1 MFRRQ
6 GDAVTQARK
15 PFRPALEALEGRVV
29 PAFAIRAT
37 EFDSLKNVVAS
48 STQTSPSG
56 PGSAFNAIFTLPDFS
71 ITIVGNNS
79 NIGSTY
85 AAHSTTINMLYTGP
99 TGANSDSILIEV
111 LGDSYVT
118 PSAGPAQI
126 TSNASPSTSGLQA
139 STVTMTSGVLNGDVA
154 LSGTPG
160 TTLNGQLGQTMGA
173 GSIGSASS
181 VLSPNPTVSGSVFTL
196 ANPFTFYQTYT
207 FGGFNTTGQAGSMSA
222 GSEVDAVP
230 NANNPHIAIVKLT
243 NGTNNDDPPTPG
255 VPDGPIVMV
264 GSTVTWTYNVTNPGN
279 EPIANVNVTD
289 NIAGVNPL
297 PVLSGSFNV
306 GDTNDNGLLDPGE
319 TWVYTATGIA
329 TLGQYSNVGTVT
341 GTSTITNT
349 PVASDNPDH
358 YFGVPV
364 TPTITTQQ
372 TPLTGPVGTST
383 NDTAIVTGYYPTG
396 TVTFNLY
403 DNPNG
408 TGTSLFTDTE
418 PLVITPEEPLVGVA
432 TSTDFTITAPGT
444 YYWVAT
450 YNGDN
455 LNNNPVTSTTDGE
468 PVVVATPAINIV
480 KLTNGTNNDS
490 PPVAGTPDGPI
501 VPVGSTVTWTYNVTN
516 PGTEPI
522 ANVAVSDNIAGV
534 NPTPVLSGGFNV
546 GDANDNGLLDPG
558 ETWEF
563 TASGTATAG
572 QYSNIGTVTGTS
584 TITNTP
590 VSATNPDH
598 YYGYTTNINIV
609 KLTNGTNNDNPPV
622 AGVPDGPTV
631 PVGSTVT
638 WTYNVTTT
646 GNVPLSS
653 VAVSDNIAGVN
664 PTPVLSG
671 GFNVGDTNQDGL
683 LEAGETWEF
692 TASGTAIAGQYSN
705 IGTATG
711 TPSTPS
717 GTPIPGAPPQTST
730 NPDHYYGT
738 LSLGDFVWN
747 DVNANGIQDSSDL
760 TSNGINGVLV
770 DLENSGGTVIATTTT
785 GNNPVGGAPGY
796 YQFSGLLQ
804 GTYTVVIDS
813 SNFASGG
820 ALASYSATPSM
831 VAGSTTANDS
841 NGSPASVTLT
851 TANDETIDFGYF
863 KPGINIVKLTN
874 GTNNDNPPVAG
885 TPDGPTVPVGSTVT
899 WTYNV
904 TNPTGVALSSVSVSD
919 NIAGVNPTPVLSG
932 GFNVGDTNHDGLLEM
947 GETWVFTATGTAIAG
962 QYSNIGTATGTPV
975 TPTGGTIPGATP
987 VSATN
992 PDHYYGTLSVG
1003 DFVWNDVNANGI
1015 QDSSDLT
1022 SNGINGVLVDLK
1034 NSSGTVIATTTTGN
1048 NPVGGAP
1055 GYYQFSGLL
1064 QGSYTVVIDSSN
1076 FASGGALAGYTATPS
1091 MVAGSTPAN
1100 DSNGSPAAVTLT
1112 TANDET
1118 IDFGYFKPGIN
1129 IVKLTNGTNNDSP
1142 PVAGT
1147 PDGPTVP
1154 VGSTVTW
1161 TYNVTNPT
1169 GVALS
1174 SVSVSDNIAG
1184 VNPTPVLS
1192 GGFNV
1197 GDTNHDGLLEMG
1209 ETWVFTA
1216 SGTAIAG
1223 QYSNIGT
1230 ATGTPVTPTGGTIPG
1245 ATPVSATNPD
1255 HYYGTLSVGDFV
1267 WNDVNA
1273 NGIQD
1278 SSDLTGNGI
1287 NGVLVDLENSGGTVI
1302 ATTTTGNNPVGG
1314 APGYYQFSGLLQ
1326 GTYTVVIDSSNF
1338 NTGGALFGYTP
1349 TPSMAAGS
1357 TPANDSNGSPAPVT
1371 LTTANDE
1378 TIDFGYIRPTP
1389 ITITTTPGGPVA
1401 IGTPSLV
1408 VTKTANVT
1416 AALPFQPVTY
1426 TYTVTNTGN
1435 APATNVSLVDDDGLP
1450 SMPAYSFTPAPVTTT
1465 YNGQT
1470 YNVGDANHDGLLS
1483 PGETWQFTATVIPPV
1498 TESQVING
1506 TDVSVGTLIVQHPTS
1521 GPYAG
1526 DYEVTF
1532 LQSLGLVDNTYGT
1545 NASSGWGTHGHTF
1558 SDLTG
1563 SDGAD
1568 FQFIDSRGNTVL
1580 QFEADYVSQGSSM
1593 TLPNGTTVNYP
1604 SGYGTLGLG
1613 GDGSLSVGNGSNILA
1628 INTTITQDLNQSSAY
1643 YGFTTNSPTPG
1654 SSLDANWN
1662 NVDGYTVVVSPATF
1676 GANGFGSVSIP
1687 YVHDSPSKLSS
1698 TIRFTPVAEPSTVT
1712 NTVTVTATAAGTT
1725 NQVTG
1730 SATTN
1735 VQIVPGGPTMQNTA
1749 SIGLPTTFAPP
1760 ATPLTDSAT
1769 LSGGNS
1775 PTGTITFY
1783 LFAPGVTP
1791 NANNSN
1797 NVYSTTVAVSHG
1809 NGTYSTPATGYAPQ
1823 TTGTYQWVAV
1833 YSGDGSNASVTSPF
1847 GSEPEA
1853 VSPPI
1858 FIATT
1863 PGGTV
1868 DLNSPSLVITKTAN
1882 ATAVLPFQ
1890 PVTYTYTVS
1899 NNGSAAATNVSVV
1912 DDNGTPGSTGD
1923 DFSPAPVTTTYN
1935 GQTYNVGDANHDGL
1949 LSPGETWQFTA
1960 TVIPP
1965 VTESQVINGTDVDVG
1980 TLSVQQL
1987 PSGDYKVTFLQSLG
2001 LVDNTYGT
2009 NASSGWGTQGHKF
2022 SDLTGS
2028 DGADFQFTDGR
2039 GNTVL
2044 QFEADYVSQSSSF
2057 PSDYGTLGLGGDG
2070 SLSVGNSAWIRSI
2083 DTTITDDLN
2092 QSPAYYGFTTNSPTP
2107 GTTLDASWNNVDGYT
2122 VVISSAAFG
2131 ANGFGSV
2138 SIPYVHDSPSKLSG
2152 TIRFTPVAEPST
2164 VTNNVTVT
2172 ATGVGSTTQVTANT
2186 GVSVQIVPGGPA
2198 NPTPVTASSSSA
2210 AMPTQ
2215 LTDSA
2220 TITGGNNPTGTVTFY
2235 LFAPGVTPNATFS
2248 NNVFTTAVTV
2258 NGAGT
2263 YPTPSGYTP
2272 MQTGTYQWVAVYSG
2286 DSNNPGVT
2294 SPFGSEP
2301 ETVGPPV
2308 AISTTPGGTVAL
2320 VNGVASGALTDSAT
2334 ISGGYRPGGS
2344 VTFYLYAPG
2353 VTPDALND
2361 NYVYTVTVPVT
2372 GDGTYTTPGGFTPT
2386 MALSGLGT
2394 YEWVAVYSGDLNN
2407 AGVSSPFSDEPEI
2420 VNGGTPNVVVTKT
2433 ADRSSIAAGM
2443 TAGYTVTITST
2454 GTGTA
2459 TGVTLSDPL
2468 PAGSGGDV
2476 NWMIDGTVGSPADF
2490 TITGSPG
2497 HQSLTLSSYFLTTL
2511 GDSLAPGASISVHIT
2526 SPTNTGDANGGA
2538 LASSFNTAGTA
2549 ASGFVTLGTA
2559 SNYSVLGLIN
2569 TAITNSAVTIT
2580 GNEGVSQGGSLS
2592 NMASSSITGNVYE
2605 YASGQ
2610 YSGPGILGGS
2620 VITNASLLAQNDTD
2634 ALNASTAAAGL
2645 SATQTFGNI
2654 TAATTVNGNG
2664 GLNVIDI
2671 NGNINL
2677 NNASLTLSG
2686 SASDVFIVNVTGNAT
2701 FGGTGGLMLGSGVT
2715 VNHVL
2720 YNFTGT
2726 VGGPAG
2732 TITSH
2737 VGNVFYGTLLAPH
2750 ESFNLDGSFVGEII
2764 GGGSA
2769 GIQLLSNATVN
2780 ANVMSLPNGLS
2791 NTATVTASGVA
2802 SQQASATITIA
2813 QPGTISG
2820 TKFLDTTGKGF
2831 GGTNSPLGGVPIN
2844 LYNDTNNNGV
2854 LDGGDSLVATTTT
2867 STVAGQVGTYS
2878 FTGLAPGTY
2887 FVQEVVPSGYVQTGG
2902 GPNGSAGAT
2911 YYTVTVQSGQAYA
2924 GNNFDDYQTPTCAPT
2939 NVSYYVVNNGSTT
2952 SYSNLSG
2959 NTNQGNSVTAVFTV
2973 TMTETLSL
2981 VSYIA
2986 PGPSFDATTA
2996 YQQQIFDVASGTFTP
3011 GTYMLTV
3018 LIPNSYYQIDFVC
3031 GQAISTLGPQNYGP
3045 DSGNIFYTPQGRLL
3059 SADND
3064 GTTAFAP
3071 HAVAP
3076 GDFAKNNFWGT
3087 AIGQNVIKALNG
3099 GSTATYLAY
3108 WLATTFPNL
3117 YGPGAGSSH
3126 SLVNSNGT
3134 YFTNAQVATAYAHF
3148 AGNDQQVLS
3157 SALSVYA
3164 TSINLA
3170 GTNVH
3175 SLDTHFNTSMTGSAM
3190 DTVSVGPNGAA
3201 FGLAN
3206 NTTATVMQLLVDL
3219 NANTA
3224 AGAAVSAGA
3233 GPVFTGINN
3242 TGNVTNGAPT
3252 TAGGVSYTPAQVR
3265 AAYGVSN
3272 LALDGTGQTIAI
3284 VDGYDNP
3291 AIFTALDTF
3300 DAQFG
3305 VTTTGPSLYDQY
3317 GAAASFLTVVN
3328 QSGQTGAL
3336 PATDPTGGWELEEEL
3351 DVEWI
3356 HALAPGAQIV
3366 LVEANSQSLS
3376 DLMTSVQTAA
3386 GLPGVSV
3393 VSMSWGFAE
3402 GVSVLAQDEA
3412 TYDADLTTPAGHQGV
3427 TFVASTGDYG
3437 TADPE
3442 YPAFSPNVVAVG
3454 GTSLLL
3460 NGDGS
3465 YNSETGWGY
3474 NSSSLGAFI
3483 GSGGGVSQYE
3493 AEPAYQQSVQSTGF
3507 RTTPDVSFV
3516 ADPGTGAWV
3525 ADPFN
3530 KSADDPW
3537 QTVGGTSLSAPS
3549 WAGLF
3554 ALANQGRT
3562 DAGLATLGT
3571 TTPNQAQQ
3579 ALYTLPL
3586 GDFNDVTTGFNGY
3599 SAGPGYDLVTG
3610 LGTPV
3615 ASQLVPD
3622 LAAFTTAGPSPR
3634 TVTVTAGVG
3643 SGSLGNYSSMNAL
3656 HNVVNVEVAG
3666 ATGLTLRDSQSP
3678 AAAASTSPALDL
3690 SVLPKSVAAA
3700 PVSALTFA
3708 PTQAVNPLAV
3718 TAANGFVTL
3727 PTAVSGANG
3736 TVVQVVS
3743 QAPVSLISAGLV
3755 QAPQSVASRSTD
3767 LFAELAR
3774 GRAISDASLWQHD
3787 DLFVPAANAREP
3799 LANFGTEAPAE
3810 EQVLD
3815 SIFGSLAADD
3825 GDEAL
3830 VLAPGIREVDA
3841 ACAVGLAWLALS
3853 ASAEDERNSRKSS
3866 GLPQRRSPKV

>member
-1 MFRRQ
+1 MLRSLNRVWSKRKSMFRRQ

-48 STQTSPSG
+48 STQTSPNG

-160 TTLNGQLGQTMGA
+160 TTLNGQLGQTLGA
-173 GSIGSASS
+173 GSVGTASS
-181 VLSPNPTVSGSVFTL
+181 VLLPNPTVSGSVFTL

-207 FGGFNTTGQAGSMSA
+207 FGGFNTTGLAGSMSA

-297 PVLSGSFNV
+297 PVLSGGFNV

-372 TPLTGPVGTST
+372 TPLMGPVGTST

-418 PLVITPEEPLVGVA
+418 PLVITPEEPLVGAA
-432 TSTDFTITAPGT
+432 TSADFTITAPGT

-646 GNVPLSS
+646 GTVPLSS

-671 GFNVGDTNQDGL
+671 GFNVGDTNHDGL

-692 TASGTAIAGQYSN
+692 TASGIATAGQYSN

-711 TPSTPS
+711 TPVTPTG
-717 GTPIPGAPPQTST
+717 GTIPGATPVSAT

-813 SNFASGG
+813 SNFTGTG
-820 ALASYSATPSM
+820 ALVGYTATPSM

-874 GTNNDNPPVAG
+874 GTNNDSPPVAG

-932 GFNVGDTNHDGLLEM
+932 GFNVGDTNHDGLLEN
-947 GETWVFTATGTAIAG
+947 GETWVFTASGTAIAG

-992 PDHYYGTLSVG
+992 PDHYYGTLSLG

-1022 SNGINGVLVDLK
+1022 SNGINGVLVDLE
-1034 NSSGTVIATTTTGN
+1034 NSGGTVIATTTTGN

-1076 FASGGALAGYTATPS
+1076 FASGGALASYTATPS
-1091 MVAGSTPAN
+1091 MVAGSTTAN

-1216 SGTAIAG
+1216 TGIAQAG

-1278 SSDLTGNGI
+1278 SSDLTSNGI
-1287 NGVLVDLENSGGTVI
+1287 NGVLVDLKNSSGTVI

-1338 NTGGALFGYTP
+1338 NTGGPLAGYTA
-1349 TPSMAAGS
+1349 TPSMVAGS
-1357 TPANDSNGSPAPVT
+1357 TPANDSNGSPASVT
-1371 LTTANDE
+1371 LSTANDE
-1378 TIDFGYIRPTP
+1378 TIDFGYHI
-1389 ITITTTPGGPVA
+1389 A
-1401 IGTPSLV
+1401 GTPNLGIV
-1408 VTKTANVT
+1408 KTA
-1416 AALPFQPVTY
+1416 
-1426 TYTVTNTGN
+1426 
-1435 APATNVSLVDDDGLP
+1435 D
-1450 SMPAYSFTPAPVTTT
+1450 
-1465 YNGQT
+1465 
-1470 YNVGDANHDGLLS
+1470 
-1483 PGETWQFTATVIPPV
+1483 
-1498 TESQVING
+1498 QV
-1506 TDVSVGTLIVQHPTS
+1506 
-1521 GPYAG
+1521 
-1526 DYEVTF
+1526 
-1532 LQSLGLVDNTYGT
+1532 
-1545 NASSGWGTHGHTF
+1545 
-1558 SDLTG
+1558 
-1563 SDGAD
+1563 
-1568 FQFIDSRGNTVL
+1568 
-1580 QFEADYVSQGSSM
+1580 
-1593 TLPNGTTVNYP
+1593 
-1604 SGYGTLGLG
+1604 
-1613 GDGSLSVGNGSNILA
+1613 
-1628 INTTITQDLNQSSAY
+1628 
-1643 YGFTTNSPTPG
+1643 
-1654 SSLDANWN
+1654 
-1662 NVDGYTVVVSPATF
+1662 
-1676 GANGFGSVSIP
+1676 
-1687 YVHDSPSKLSS
+1687 
-1698 TIRFTPVAEPSTVT
+1698 
-1712 NTVTVTATAAGTT
+1712 
-1725 NQVTG
+1725 
-1730 SATTN
+1730 
-1735 VQIVPGGPTMQNTA
+1735 
-1749 SIGLPTTFAPP
+1749 
-1760 ATPLTDSAT
+1760 
-1769 LSGGNS
+1769 
-1775 PTGTITFY
+1775 
-1783 LFAPGVTP
+1783 
-1791 NANNSN
+1791 
-1797 NVYSTTVAVSHG
+1797 
-1809 NGTYSTPATGYAPQ
+1809 
-1823 TTGTYQWVAV
+1823 
-1833 YSGDGSNASVTSPF
+1833 
-1847 GSEPEA
+1847 
-1853 VSPPI
+1853 
-1858 FIATT
+1858 
-1863 PGGTV
+1863 
-1868 DLNSPSLVITKTAN
+1868 
-1882 ATAVLPFQ
+1882 
-1890 PVTYTYTVS
+1890 
-1899 NNGSAAATNVSVV
+1899 
-1912 DDNGTPGSTGD
+1912 
-1923 DFSPAPVTTTYN
+1923 
-1935 GQTYNVGDANHDGL
+1935 
-1949 LSPGETWQFTA
+1949 
-1960 TVIPP
+1960 
-1965 VTESQVINGTDVDVG
+1965 
-1980 TLSVQQL
+1980 
-1987 PSGDYKVTFLQSLG
+1987 
-2001 LVDNTYGT
+2001 
-2009 NASSGWGTQGHKF
+2009 
-2022 SDLTGS
+2022 
-2028 DGADFQFTDGR
+2028 
-2039 GNTVL
+2039 
-2044 QFEADYVSQSSSF
+2044 
-2057 PSDYGTLGLGGDG
+2057 
-2070 SLSVGNSAWIRSI
+2070 
-2083 DTTITDDLN
+2083 
-2092 QSPAYYGFTTNSPTP
+2092 
-2107 GTTLDASWNNVDGYT
+2107 
-2122 VVISSAAFG
+2122 
-2131 ANGFGSV
+2131 
-2138 SIPYVHDSPSKLSG
+2138 
-2152 TIRFTPVAEPST
+2152 
-2164 VTNNVTVT
+2164 
-2172 ATGVGSTTQVTANT
+2172 
-2186 GVSVQIVPGGPA
+2186 
-2198 NPTPVTASSSSA
+2198 
-2210 AMPTQ
+2210 
-2215 LTDSA
+2215 
-2220 TITGGNNPTGTVTFY
+2220 TITGG
-2235 LFAPGVTPNATFS
+2235 
-2248 NNVFTTAVTV
+2248 
-2258 NGAGT
+2258 
-2263 YPTPSGYTP
+2263 
-2272 MQTGTYQWVAVYSG
+2272 Q
-2286 DSNNPGVT
+2286 
-2294 SPFGSEP
+2294 
-2301 ETVGPPV
+2301 
-2308 AISTTPGGTVAL
+2308 
-2320 VNGVASGALTDSAT
+2320 
-2334 ISGGYRPGGS
+2334 
-2344 VTFYLYAPG
+2344 
-2353 VTPDALND
+2353 
-2361 NYVYTVTVPVT
+2361 
-2372 GDGTYTTPGGFTPT
+2372 
-2386 MALSGLGT
+2386 
-2394 YEWVAVYSGDLNN
+2394 
-2407 AGVSSPFSDEPEI
+2407 
-2420 VNGGTPNVVVTKT
+2420 
-2433 ADRSSIAAGM
+2433 
-2443 TAGYTVTITST
+2443 TAGYTVTITN
-2454 GTGTA
+2454 TGTA
-2459 TGVTLSDPL
+2459 TDTNVTLTDPL
-2468 PAGSGGDV
+2468 PPGVGGDI
-2476 NWMIDGTVGSPADF
+2476 NWTIDTSGTGHGAGTNPADF
-2490 TITGSPG
+2490 HITGAVGS
-2497 HQSLTLSSYFLTTL
+2497 QSLSLSPAFISG
-2511 GDSLAPGASISVHIT
+2511 GDSLAPGQSIAVHIT
-2526 SPTNTGDANGGA
+2526 SPTTVADSSGGGNGTTFSGASAILGAAVNYTVLYEGISGPNFQVSNSSVYGNIGIGGTGHAQLSGPGTIGGRIDFSAANT
-2538 LASSFNTAGTA
+2538 
-2549 ASGFVTLGTA
+2549 
-2559 SNYSVLGLIN
+2559 
-2569 TAITNSAVTIT
+2569 
-2580 GNEGVSQGGSLS
+2580 
-2592 NMASSSITGNVYE
+2592 
-2605 YASGQ
+2605 GQ
-2610 YSGPGILGGS
+2610 YSASNTSGITS
-2620 VITNASLLAQNDTD
+2620 VNYNVSAVSS
-2634 ALNASTAAAGL
+2634 AL
-2645 SATQTFGNI
+2645 
-2654 TAATTVNGNG
+2654 TTVNSLSSALGAVSGTSLTLNGNTTVNASAGHLATVNGTTFLVFNIASYSEGNG
-2664 GLNVIDI
+2664 NVVTI
-2671 NGNINL
+2671 NGDGSGDPVVFNFTANSNIQLGGDVTLNGLSDDQVIWNFTSTGQNL
-2677 NNASLTLSG
+2677 QLNNNASSYPNAAFQGIILAPNDKIQLTNSNLMG
-2686 SASDVFIVNVTGNAT
+2686 RV
-2701 FGGTGGLMLGSGVT
+2701 FGGGNQDFQINSGNT
-2715 VNHVL
+2715 VN
-2720 YNFTGT
+2720 
-2726 VGGPAG
+2726 GPP
-2732 TITSH
+2732 
-2737 VGNVFYGTLLAPH
+2737 V
-2750 ESFNLDGSFVGEII
+2750 
-2764 GGGSA
+2764 
-2769 GIQLLSNATVN
+2769 
-2780 ANVMSLPNGLS
+2780 SLV
-2791 NTATVTASGVA
+2791 NTATV
-2802 SQQASATITIA
+2802 SATGVSPKQSTATIYITVGQEGRQTPPTA
-2813 QPGTISG
+2813 TISG
-2820 TKFLDTTGKGF
+2820 VKFLDLTGNGF
-2831 GGTNSPLGGVPIN
+2831 SADDTPLGGVTIQ
-2844 LYNDTNNNGV
+2844 LYEDMNGDGV
-2854 LDGGDSLVATTTT
+2854 LTAADGAPVATTTT
-2867 STVAGQVGTYS
+2867 GAHDGTFS
-2878 FTGLAPGTY
+2878 FTVTPGTY
-2887 FVQEVVPSGYVQTGG
+2887 FVKEVVPTGYIQTGG

-2911 YYTVTVQSGQAYA
+2911 YYTVTFTGSGATTFT
-2924 GNNFDDYQTPTCAPT
+2924 GNNFDDFQVPTCTPT
-2939 NVSYYVVNNGSTT
+2939 NVSFCVTNNCYHTT
-2952 SYSNLSG
+2952 VSDLRG
-2959 NTNQGNSVTAVFTV
+2959 NTQQGDTVTVTFTV
-2973 TMTETLSL
+2973 TPGMNDTLTL
-2981 VSYIA
+2981 VSYTA
-2986 PGPSFDATTA
+2986 PGSSFDSTTA
-2996 YQQQIFDVASGTFTP
+2996 YQQQIFDEATGTFGP
-3011 GTYMLTV
+3011 GTHSLTV
-3018 LIPNSYYQIDFVC
+3018 LIPNCYYQIDFVC
-3031 GQAISTLGPQNYGP
+3031 GQAINVLGPQNYGP
-3045 DSGNIFYTPQGRLL
+3045 DSANIFYTPQDRLL
-3059 SADND
+3059 SADNG
-3064 GTTAFAP
+3064 GTQACST
-3071 HAVAP
+3071 HTVCS
-3076 GDFAKNNFWGT
+3076 GDYSKCSYWGT
-3087 AIGQNVIKALNG
+3087 STGQHVIDCFNG
-3099 GSTATYLAY
+3099 NSGSTCLAQ
-3108 WLATTFPNL
+3108 WLATCFPNL
-3117 YGPGAGSSH
+3117 YGSGTGSH
-3126 SLVNSNGT
+3126 CLVNSNGS
-3134 YFTNAQVATAYAHF
+3134 YCSDSQVAYAYTHCF
-3148 AGNDQQVLS
+3148 SGNDQQVLS
-3157 SALSVYA
+3157 AALSCYA
-3164 TSINLA
+3164 TSINLTC
-3170 GTNVH
+3170 TNIHNVDYH
-3175 SLDTHFNTSMTGSAM
+3175 FTTSLPGSGM
-3190 DTVSVGPNGAA
+3190 DTYSVGNNGSA

-3206 NTTATVMQLLVDL
+3206 NTTTTVMQLLMNL
-3219 NANTA
+3219 NACTS
-3224 AGAAVSAGA
+3224 AGASVSAGA
-3233 GPVFTGINN
+3233 GQCFSGINN
-3242 TGNVTNGAPT
+3242 TGNVTNAAPS
-3252 TAGGVSYTPAQVR
+3252 TAGVSYTPAQVR
-3265 AAYGVSN
+3265 AAYGVNN

-3284 VDGYDNP
+3284 VDAYDDP
-3291 AIFTALDTF
+3291 SILTALDTF
-3300 DAQFG
+3300 DAQFSLTASG
-3305 VTTTGPSLYDQY
+3305 STLYDQY

-3328 QSGQTGAL
+3328 QSGQTRSL
-3336 PATDPTGGWELEEEL
+3336 PATDPTGGWEVEEAL

-3356 HALAPGAQIV
+3356 HAMAPGAQIV
-3366 LVEANSQSLS
+3366 LVEANSQSLA
-3376 DLMTSVQTAA
+3376 DLMGSVATAA
-3386 GLPGVSV
+3386 SLPNVSV
-3393 VSMSWGFAE
+3393 VSMSWGYTE
-3402 GVSVLAQDEA
+3402 GASVLAQDEA
-3412 TYDADLTTPAGHQGV
+3412 AYDADLTTPAGHQGV

-3437 TADPE
+3437 TDDPE

-3454 GTSLLL
+3454 GTSLTL
-3460 NGDGS
+3460 NSNNS
-3465 YNSETGWGY
+3465 YSSETGWGY
-3474 NSSSLGAFI
+3474 NSSSAGTFI
-3483 GSGGGVSQYE
+3483 GGGGGVSQFE
-3493 AEPAYQQSVQSTGF
+3493 AEPAYQQSVQSTGY

-3516 ADPGTGAWV
+3516 ADPGTGVWV
-3525 ADPFN
+3525 ADPYN
-3530 KSADDPW
+3530 LSADNPW
-3537 QTVGGTSLSAPS
+3537 EVVGGTSLSAPS

-3554 ALANQGRT
+3554 ALANQGRAE
-3562 DAGLATLGT
+3562 AGQATLGT

-3586 GDFNDVTTGFNGY
+3586 GDFNDVTTGTNGY
-3599 SAGPGYDLVTG
+3599 NAGPGYDLVTG

-3615 ASQLVPD
+3615 AGQLVPD
-3622 LAAFTTAGPSPR
+3622 LVAFTTAGTSPR
-3634 TVTVTAGVG
+3634 TVTVTASVG
-3643 SGSLGNYSSMNAL
+3643 SGSLGDYSSINAM
-3656 HNVVNVEVAG
+3656 HNAINVFDAQVAG
-3666 ATGLTLRDSQSP
+3666 TTGLTFRDSLNQS
-3678 AAAASTSPALDL
+3678 ALASTSPALDL
-3690 SVLPKSVAAA
+3690 SVLPKPVAAA
-3700 PVSALTFA
+3700 PVSALTVA
-3708 PTQAVNPLAV
+3708 PTLAVSPLAI
-3718 TAANGFVTL
+3718 TTANGNVTLLQLPVVVSQGITL
-3727 PTAVSGANG
+3727 PTAVASAHETGI
-3736 TVVQVVS
+3736 QVVS
-3743 QAPVSLISAGLV
+3743 QAPVSPISVGLV
-3755 QAPQSVASRSTD
+3755 QAPQQVASQSAE

-3774 GRAISDASLWQHD
+3774 GRANNVDALWQQD
-3787 DLFVPAANAREP
+3787 ELIVPAADAREP
-3799 LANFGTEAPAE
+3799 LTTFGSEAPAE

-3815 SIFGSLAADD
+3815 SIFGSLATDNA
-3825 GDEAL
+3825 DEAL

-3841 ACAVGLAWLALS
+3841 ACAVSLAWLALS

-3866 GLPQRRSPKV
+3866 GLPQGRSPKV